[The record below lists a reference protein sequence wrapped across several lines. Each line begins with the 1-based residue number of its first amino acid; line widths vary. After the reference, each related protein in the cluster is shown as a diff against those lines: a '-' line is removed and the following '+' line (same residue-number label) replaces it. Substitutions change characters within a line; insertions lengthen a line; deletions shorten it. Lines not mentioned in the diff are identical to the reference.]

1 MTRMSP
7 GKVVVGSEDDF
18 RGASVT
24 KCLTAPGRAPFAVTI
39 ASMRGSFQGG
49 NKSSNLQQS
58 LERERGNGFADT
70 KTGRWEDF
78 DLAQTSTKAPDP
90 MDIALGAAVRIR
102 RRTIGISQEALAEQ
116 CGVSFQQ
123 IQKYENGANRISFSR
138 LVQIARALKCRVVD
152 LMDVL
157 DGPDRETTGDLD
169 LLTRMRTPG
178 AVELLA
184 AFEEMA
190 PEARSALVTLLR
202 AVTPPVA
209 VEANER
215 QVA

>member
-1 MTRMSP
+1 
-7 GKVVVGSEDDF
+7 
-18 RGASVT
+18 
-24 KCLTAPGRAPFAVTI
+24 
-39 ASMRGSFQGG
+39 
-49 NKSSNLQQS
+49 
-58 LERERGNGFADT
+58 
-70 KTGRWEDF
+70 
-78 DLAQTSTKAPDP
+78 
-90 MDIALGAAVRIR
+90 MDVALGAAVRIR

-178 AVELLA
+178 ALELLSA
-184 AFEEMA
+184 YEQMN
-190 PEARSALVTLLR
+190 PEARTSLVGLLR
-202 AVTPPVA
+202 AVTVQA
-209 VEANER
+209 ETNAKSR
-215 QVA
+215 QIA

>member
-1 MTRMSP
+1 
-7 GKVVVGSEDDF
+7 
-18 RGASVT
+18 
-24 KCLTAPGRAPFAVTI
+24 
-39 ASMRGSFQGG
+39 
-49 NKSSNLQQS
+49 
-58 LERERGNGFADT
+58 
-70 KTGRWEDF
+70 
-78 DLAQTSTKAPDP
+78 
-90 MDIALGAAVRIR
+90 MDVALGAAVRIR

-178 AVELLA
+178 AIELLA
-184 AFEEMA
+184 AYEQMA
-190 PEARSALVTLLR
+190 PDARTSLVGLLR
-202 AVTPPVA
+202 AVVSPGGNPTK
-209 VEANER
+209 NR